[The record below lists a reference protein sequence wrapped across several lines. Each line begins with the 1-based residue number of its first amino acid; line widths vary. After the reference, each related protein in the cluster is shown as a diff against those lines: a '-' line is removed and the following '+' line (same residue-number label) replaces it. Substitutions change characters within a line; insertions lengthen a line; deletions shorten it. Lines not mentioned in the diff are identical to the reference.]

1 MIHPGFATS
10 EYERRV
16 QGLQE
21 RMRERGLTGAL
32 LTAEANYNYFAGYH
46 HFAPWTTFCRPVFL
60 AVPAEAGAEPA
71 LLVHA
76 FPAADAKRDAWFDD
90 VRSYDTLTYAPLLE
104 VLSMCKELGMDRGPV
119 GMELGA
125 EHRLGLTAAE
135 FDDLRGQL
143 QPAQVADVGDL
154 IWDLRIRKSEP
165 EIALHKESGR
175 IAAAAFQRCFERVR
189 PGMTEADATRILGE
203 AIAQEGGRVGFFI
216 VTSGKGYFDRV
227 AGLPRDR
234 ALEADDFLWIDLGV
248 VYRGYW
254 TDHCRA
260 TVLGQANDGQR
271 DNWEA
276 ITTLTRAT
284 VAQLRPGQTAA
295 EVVSFIEEEGR
306 RMGLSFSFAAG
317 RSGHGIGLMSTE
329 PPHIALY
336 DHTVLGEGMA
346 FSIEPGWIDQ
356 DLGVFVA
363 EENVVLSHAGADML
377 TVTPRAL
384 VEH

>member
-1 MIHPGFATS
+1 MIHPGFAAS

-16 QGLQE
+16 HGLQDGL
-21 RMRERGLTGAL
+21 RDRGVAGVL

-60 AVPAEAGAEPA
+60 AVSAQEGTEPV

-76 FPAADAKRDAWFDD
+76 FPAADAKRDVWFDD
-90 VRSYDTLTYAPLLE
+90 VRSYDSLTHAPLPE
-104 VLSMCKELGMDRGPV
+104 VLSICKELDMDGGPV

-125 EHRLGLTAAE
+125 EHRIGLTPIE
-135 FDDLRGQL
+135 FDELRSQL
-143 QPAQVADVGDL
+143 HPAPVADVGDL
-154 IWDLRIRKSEP
+154 VWELRVRKSDP

-175 IAAAAFQRCFERVR
+175 IAAAAFERCFSRVR

-203 AIAQEGGRVGFFI
+203 AIAEEGGRVGFFI

-234 ALEADDFLWIDLGV
+234 VLDPGDFLWIDLGV

-260 TVLGQANDGQR
+260 TVLGQASNGQR
-271 DNWEA
+271 ENWRA
-276 ITTLTRAT
+276 ITTLTMAT
-284 VAQLRPGQTAA
+284 VRQLRPGQTAA
-295 EVVSFIEEEGR
+295 QVVSFIEEEGR

-336 DHTVLGEGMA
+336 DHTVLDEGMA

-363 EENVVLSHAGADML
+363 EENIVLSPQGPDML
-377 TVTPRAL
+377 TVTPREL
-384 VEH
+384 VEQ

>member
-1 MIHPGFATS
+1 MIHPGFAST

-16 QGLQE
+16 RALQAGL
-21 RMRERGLTGAL
+21 RGRGVAGAM

-60 AVPAEAGAEPA
+60 FVPAAEGAEPV
-71 LLVHA
+71 LLVHV
-76 FPAADAKRDAWFDD
+76 FPAADAKRDVWFDD
-90 VRSYDTLTYAPLLE
+90 VRSYDSLTYAPIPK
-104 VLSMCKELGMDRGPV
+104 VLAICKELGIEGGPM
-119 GMELGA
+119 GMEMGA
-125 EHRLGLTAAE
+125 EHRIGLTFIE
-135 FDDLRGQL
+135 FNDLRRQL
-143 QPAQVADVGDL
+143 HPAEVADVGDL
-154 IWDLRIRKSEP
+154 IWDLRIRKGEP

-175 IAAAAFQRCFERVR
+175 IAAAAFERCFSQVR

-203 AIAQEGGRVGFFI
+203 AIAEEGGRVGFFI
-216 VTSGKGYFDRV
+216 VTSGKGFFDRV

-234 ALEADDFLWIDLGV
+234 VLQPGDFLWIDLGV

-260 TVLGQANDGQR
+260 TVLGTASQGQR
-271 DNWEA
+271 DNWRA
-276 ITTLTRAT
+276 ITALTRAT
-284 VAQLRPGQTAA
+284 VDQCRPGQTAA
-295 EVVSFIEEEGR
+295 EVVSFIEAEGR
-306 RMGLSFSFAAG
+306 RMGLTFSFAAG

-336 DHTVLGEGMA
+336 DHTVLDTGMA

-363 EENVVLSHAGADML
+363 EENIVLRPGGADML
-377 TVTPRAL
+377 TVTSREL
-384 VEH
+384 VEQ